1 MNATKRYKDIDLPF
15 ICPISNRS
23 FDSTKGL
30 SVYISKSL
38 KQDHKEYYDKYIN
51 HRDRSCFFCGGE
63 GKFISVGK
71 GYRNLCEEEEC
82 VKKSFNS
89 HSIEGIMYREMCSR
103 EEAEIK
109 FNIENSRQL
118 EERMKTFSKLREGNP
133 NFDKER
139 NQLCEEYWIKRGFTD
154 EESSKKIEEIRKNIV
169 QKSSKTIKNNPEK
182 YASKYPTKIEYYLS
196 RGYSEEEGRKIIK
209 EIQNRFS
216 LNKCIEKYGIE
227 GQKIWKD
234 RQEKWKRSLNSKT
247 EQEKIEINRKK
258 LFNNSGYSKISQKL
272 FWNIYEKFSENNIK
286 FEELTGELVLYN
298 KDLNKHY
305 RYDYVD
311 FTRKKIIEFNGDF
324 WHCNPEKYNEDFNHK
339 ILKSSA
345 KKIWMNDKI
354 KIDWI
359 SSKGY
364 KVMVIW
370 ESEYRKDPKQ
380 TLEKCIEFINEK

>member
-1 MNATKRYKDIDLPF
+1 M
-15 ICPISNRS
+15 
-23 FDSTKGL
+23 
-30 SVYISKSL
+30 
-38 KQDHKEYYDKYIN
+38 
-51 HRDRSCFFCGGE
+51 
-63 GKFISVGK
+63 
-71 GYRNLCEEEEC
+71 
-82 VKKSFNS
+82 
-89 HSIEGIMYREMCSR
+89 
-103 EEAEIK
+103 
-109 FNIENSRQL
+109 
-118 EERMKTFSKLREGNP
+118 
-133 NFDKER
+133 
-139 NQLCEEYWIKRGFTD
+139 
-154 EESSKKIEEIRKNIV
+154 
-169 QKSSKTIKNNPEK
+169 
-182 YASKYPTKIEYYLS
+182 
-196 RGYSEEEGRKIIK
+196 
-209 EIQNRFS
+209 
-216 LNKCIEKYGIE
+216 
-227 GQKIWKD
+227 
-234 RQEKWKRSLNSKT
+234 NSKT

>member
-1 MNATKRYKDIDLPF
+1 M
-15 ICPISNRS
+15 
-23 FDSTKGL
+23 
-30 SVYISKSL
+30 
-38 KQDHKEYYDKYIN
+38 
-51 HRDRSCFFCGGE
+51 
-63 GKFISVGK
+63 
-71 GYRNLCEEEEC
+71 
-82 VKKSFNS
+82 
-89 HSIEGIMYREMCSR
+89 
-103 EEAEIK
+103 
-109 FNIENSRQL
+109 
-118 EERMKTFSKLREGNP
+118 
-133 NFDKER
+133 
-139 NQLCEEYWIKRGFTD
+139 
-154 EESSKKIEEIRKNIV
+154 
-169 QKSSKTIKNNPEK
+169 
-182 YASKYPTKIEYYLS
+182 
-196 RGYSEEEGRKIIK
+196 
-209 EIQNRFS
+209 
-216 LNKCIEKYGIE
+216 
-227 GQKIWKD
+227 
-234 RQEKWKRSLNSKT
+234 
-247 EQEKIEINRKK
+247 
-258 LFNNSGYSKISQKL
+258 
-272 FWNIYEKFSENNIK
+272 KFSENNIK

>member
-71 GYRNLCEEEEC
+71 GYRNLCEGEEC

-216 LNKCIEKYGIE
+216 LSKCIEKYGIE

-234 RQEKWKRSLNSKT
+234 RQEKWQNSLSKNGNI
-247 EQEKIEINRKK
+247 KG
-258 LFNNSGYSKISQKL
+258 GYSKISQIL
-272 FWNIYEKFSENNIK
+272 FTEILKYYKVNELDNIFFWTKNKEYL
-286 FEELTGELVLYN
+286 LTDGKSIFLY
-298 KDLNKHY
+298 
-305 RYDYVD
+305 D
-311 FTRKKIIEFNGDF
+311 FTDIKRKKIIEYNGDQYHANPSIYLESDSPHPYNKGKGYTAKDIWTKDKHKIEIAKFNGF
-324 WHCNPEKYNEDFNHK
+324 SV
-339 ILKSSA
+339 LT
-345 KKIWMNDKI
+345 IWD
-354 KIDWI
+354 
-359 SSKGY
+359 
-364 KVMVIW
+364 
-370 ESEYRKDPKQ
+370 SEYRKDPKQ
-380 TLEKCIEFINEK
+380 TLEKCIEFINGK